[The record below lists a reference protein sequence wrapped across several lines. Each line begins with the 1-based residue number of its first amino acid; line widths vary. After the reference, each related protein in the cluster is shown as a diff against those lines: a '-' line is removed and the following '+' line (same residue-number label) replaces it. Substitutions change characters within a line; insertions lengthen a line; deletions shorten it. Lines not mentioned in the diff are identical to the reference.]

1 MGMRMTPTAKRM
13 ELHPALP
20 PLDTGMLPVGD
31 GHSLYWETVGSPQG
45 VPVVMLHGGP
55 GAGCSERDRRL
66 FDPERTYA
74 VLFDQRGAGRSTPSG
89 SIDHNNTRQLVAD
102 IERLRNHL
110 GIEQWWVIGG
120 SWGTTLALAYGQAYP
135 QRCLGFVLRGTWL
148 YSQHEV
154 ETMFGPASRHAP
166 IWYAELFRL
175 TGASSMKQ
183 LLTRAQELVQSET
196 PRVHGPIARALLS
209 YEWVLCGFPPLSLD
223 EALLPENLAMARIG
237 LHYQVHQG
245 FLREAQLLD
254 GMAAIQHLP
263 GWIIHGDQD
272 RVCPLSTA
280 QTLHAH
286 WQGSQLRVVPC
297 EGHADSTP
305 GMQAAMVETLARIV
319 GGTS

>member
-1 MGMRMTPTAKRM
+1 MAPTAKRM

-20 PLDTGMLPVGD
+20 PFDTGMLPVDD
-31 GHSLYWETVGSPQG
+31 GHSLYRETVGSPQG

-110 GIEQWWVIGG
+110 GIEQWWVFGG
-120 SWGTTLALAYGQAYP
+120 SWGTTLALAYGQAHP

-148 YSQHEV
+148 YTHHEV
-154 ETMFGPASRHAP
+154 QAMFGPASIHAP
-166 IWYAELFRL
+166 YWYAELLRL
-175 TGASSMKQ
+175 TGSTSVTQ
-183 LLTRAQELVQSET
+183 LLTRAQALVQSDDPAE
-196 PRVHGPIARALLS
+196 HGPIARALLS
-209 YEWVLCGFPPLSLD
+209 YEWVLCDFPPLSLD
-223 EALLPENLAMARIG
+223 EALQPENLAMARIG

-245 FLREAQLLD
+245 FLQEGQLLD
-254 GMAAIQHLP
+254 GMSAIQHLP
-263 GWIIHGDQD
+263 GFIIHGEQD
-272 RVCPLSTA
+272 WVCPLSTA
-280 QTLHAH
+280 QTLHAR
-286 WQGSQLRVVPC
+286 WPGSQLRVVPG

-305 GMQAAMVETLARIV
+305 GMQAAVMETLARIV
-319 GGTS
+319 GGVA